1 MEDETKTLNFQLI
14 TFIKQNIL
22 DYFYTGDKLR
32 ILLVR
37 LDNPSYKAKEAK
49 VGFFNK
55 ALSNEIDNGRSE
67 IKRKKPK
74 PKIEVEEKPVE
85 KEVPVHSY

>member
-37 LDNPSYKAKEAK
+37 LDNPLYKAKEAK